1 MKYTYV
7 HKLSRWYVFHL
18 SLGCLSGPQAEDIK
32 RIAFEGDS
40 SSSTGA
46 PAGGR
51 AGLGVP
57 WRSSDTTRRE
67 ASVVL
72 IDRTLDLAAPA
83 SHGGSLLQRVRYHD
97 EGLVLYEW
105 SFTTTVEAKRGGRV
119 VRVRLDYFSLVGFVH
134 QFGLQCWVL
143 WFRLVG

>member
-1 MKYTYV
+1 MV
-7 HKLSRWYVFHL
+7 RIPSFSRL
-18 SLGCLSGPQAEDIK
+18 PSGPQAEDIK

-57 WRSSDTTRRE
+57 WRSSDATRRE

-105 SFTTTVEAKRGGRV
+105 SFTTVEAKRGGRV
-119 VRVRLDYFSLVGFVH
+119 VRVRLDYFSLVGLYTSLDCSAGCCGFVW
-134 QFGLQCWVL
+134 LAES
-143 WFRLVG
+143 